1 MKTFLF
7 GLNISPPKTTQC
19 TFNFEVQFNFAHD
32 GFLIQ
37 NNWIHQEAPIWYIE
51 VVLAEMM
58 SVWLR
63 AWDFFP

>member
-37 NNWIHQEAPIWYIE
+37 NNWIHQEAGSEPGT
-51 VVLAEMM
+51 
-58 SVWLR
+58 
-63 AWDFFP
+63 FFPNLCAHTAGGGAAR